1 VSVSWSAPAS
11 NGGAAITDY
20 VVQYSTS
27 SGGSYSTFSDG
38 TSTSTSATVTGLSNN
53 TTYYFKVA
61 AVNSAGT
68 SSYSTVSAG
77 VIPKSVPP
85 VVSSVTAGSG
95 SLTFTWNAI
104 SHGGDN
110 YRIYWGTDST
120 FNSAYSY
127 TGTTLTSY
135 TVNSLTNGTTYYFRV
150 AGWNNSVTPQIATT
164 DWGANASGV
173 PGAASAPT
181 SLVVSSGPSGMSV
194 SWAAPSSNGGSAIT
208 DYVVEY
214 STTSGGSYTVFSDG
228 TSTST
233 TATITGLAAGNTYYV
248 RVAAV
253 NALATGTYSSE
264 SPGVLSKTCANGG
277 VCDVGD
283 TGPGGGKVFYDAGS
297 LQSWGRYLEAAPSNA
312 TATTWCNNTS
322 TALTGTFSRAI
333 GSGAMNT
340 YLMLDG
346 CTSGAAYNAT
356 GYSNNG
362 YSDWYLPSILDLGQM
377 CTNRETLGMTSAG
390 TLKSSSQDTVNA
402 GIHAETWNFPSALGT
417 CGNDNWGKSL
427 TQGVRPIRAIGDT
440 TAPTASV
447 TTASI
452 STSGTATIRSTEIGR
467 GFLVNT
473 SVTVTN
479 LASITGASGSLWNA
493 ITIPTADTDT
503 SLAATGLSAGTYK
516 VYAIDQS
523 GNLSAVSTNSVTI
536 S

>member
-1 VSVSWSAPAS
+1 
-11 NGGAAITDY
+11 
-20 VVQYSTS
+20 
-27 SGGSYSTFSDG
+27 
-38 TSTSTSATVTGLSNN
+38 
-53 TTYYFKVA
+53 
-61 AVNSAGT
+61 
-68 SSYSTVSAG
+68 
-77 VIPKSVPP
+77 
-85 VVSSVTAGSG
+85 
-95 SLTFTWNAI
+95 
-104 SHGGDN
+104 
-110 YRIYWGTDST
+110 
-120 FNSAYSY
+120 
-127 TGTTLTSY
+127 
-135 TVNSLTNGTTYYFRV
+135 
-150 AGWNNSVTPQIATT
+150 
-164 DWGANASGV
+164 
-173 PGAASAPT
+173 
-181 SLVVSSGPSGMSV
+181 
-194 SWAAPSSNGGSAIT
+194 
-208 DYVVEY
+208 
-214 STTSGGSYTVFSDG
+214 
-228 TSTST
+228 
-233 TATITGLAAGNTYYV
+233 
-248 RVAAV
+248 
-253 NALATGTYSSE
+253 SE

-297 LQSWGRYLEAAPSNA
+297 LQSWGRYLEAAPANA

-390 TLKSSSQDTVNA
+390 TFKSSSQDTVNA